1 MNYSDKPKYL
11 SLNERS
17 PKEKV
22 NYSIRFIHASDIHLG
37 SHQYENSSRS
47 DDYIFALKEILQV
60 ALDYSVDFVLLGGDV
75 FNSLDMLPGKMAVI
89 IEILKNFQ
97 KATKGNVSII
107 SIEGNHDIR
116 RYSRGVRFKGR
127 DQSWLK
133 VCAKL
138 GLLILLDVNIQSS
151 TELVFQPYDFEQR
164 MGGKVQIKNAMIYG
178 SRYLGEKPIASLSII
193 RKGIK
198 KERGI
203 YNILLQHFGVEGQMK
218 NVPGISLDLLNP
230 LHHRVDYLALGHF
243 HKQFILENWIYNPGS
258 AEAVSSMD
266 FTYNRGIFYVEVNG
280 FEHFK
285 KKVQI
290 LSLNNRRY
298 LRKFISNPYQFKKK
312 TDFYSYII
320 NTMKRELELTPI
332 SKIKSDLECPFLIL
346 TIRGVKPFPY
356 YDIKQKEIEKFL
368 VQNLSIGGAKVYQ
381 KYESQAITLENY
393 L

>member
-1 MNYSDKPKYL
+1 
-11 SLNERS
+11 
-17 PKEKV
+17 
-22 NYSIRFIHASDIHLG
+22 
-37 SHQYENSSRS
+37 
-47 DDYIFALKEILQV
+47 
-60 ALDYSVDFVLLGGDV
+60 
-75 FNSLDMLPGKMAVI
+75 
-89 IEILKNFQ
+89 
-97 KATKGNVSII
+97 
-107 SIEGNHDIR
+107 
-116 RYSRGVRFKGR
+116 
-127 DQSWLK
+127 
-133 VCAKL
+133 
-138 GLLILLDVNIQSS
+138 
-151 TELVFQPYDFEQR
+151 
-164 MGGKVQIKNAMIYG
+164 
-178 SRYLGEKPIASLSII
+178 
-193 RKGIK
+193 
-198 KERGI
+198 
-203 YNILLQHFGVEGQMK
+203 MK